1 MKRIPVLIFCVS
13 ASFCLAETRIP
24 LEPLLEDLA
33 RAPEKPESQEKAESP
48 EKPDIPGKPEK
59 PDIPEKP
66 ESPEKLEIPGNSEI
80 LADVDAVPVQPARKI
95 PWRSEKYTLIAR
107 QMPVREAFDTF
118 AVSEG
123 LSVVMSDNV
132 RGTFSGDFKD
142 VPAQEFLE
150 RVATMHNLTW
160 YYDGAALYI
169 YSAGEILTQLVD
181 LAFMKAGDV
190 RDMLRELGVEDARF
204 PIKTASNDELILVS
218 GPPRY
223 VELVM
228 TVIQKADRL
237 KQMRT
242 FNEIETRIFPLSHTW
257 ADSVSFSSGGPET
270 SQIRGVA
277 QLLQEI
283 MGTTGGER
291 SRDADSN
298 RVENADSKLLDGI
311 SSQLRPVIRAENRLN
326 AVIVRDAVTR
336 MPMYERLIEQLDRP
350 QKLVEISITVLEMSR
365 EDALDWQLSLTADA
379 KKGKTDGA
387 VGQNPAN
394 LFSPASLIGKGVAG
408 AVTHIHDK
416 WGLAASVTA
425 LRQKGKARNVSR
437 TSLLTLNNLGAEITD
452 TQSYHARV
460 VGTEVATLEEVSAG
474 TKLSIKPRI
483 IYPKSTNEVA
493 RVWLTMELQDGGFES
508 VSVDAMPMSR
518 QSTLNT
524 QASVRESESI
534 ILAGYFRTVR
544 EKAGWG
550 IPYLR
555 DIPWIGWLF
564 GGVSTKEEQVQRLFI
579 LSPTII
585 ELDAAD
591 PTSVQ
596 AARMRDTVR
605 EERLMRQSDADD
617 EEREFRRLRE
627 REEDAVRS
635 EQHEERMKKL
645 KKEIREREKQR
656 KAGRQGKEKSGT

>member
-1 MKRIPVLIFCVS
+1 MKRIPFLLSCLA
-13 ASFCLAETRIP
+13 ASFCLAEATLP
-24 LEPLLEDLA
+24 FDP
-33 RAPEKPESQEKAESP
+33 
-48 EKPDIPGKPEK
+48 
-59 PDIPEKP
+59 
-66 ESPEKLEIPGNSEI
+66 
-80 LADVDAVPVQPARKI
+80 KI

-123 LSVVMSDNV
+123 LSVVMSESV

-142 VPAQEFLE
+142 IPAQEFLE

-190 RDMLRELGVEDARF
+190 RNMLRELGVEDARF

-257 ADSVSFSSGGPET
+257 ADSVSFSSGGPE
-270 SQIRGVA
+270 SSSIRGVA

-283 MGTTGGER
+283 MGTNGER
-291 SRDADSN
+291 SRDMDSN
-298 RVENADSKLLDGI
+298 RVENADSKLRDGL

-365 EDALDWQLSLTADA
+365 EDALDWQLSLAFDGNH
-379 KKGKTDGA
+379 GKTSGA
-387 VGQNPAN
+387 AGQNPAN
-394 LFSPASLIGKGVAG
+394 LFTPENLIGKGLAG

-416 WGLAASVTA
+416 WGLSASLTA
-425 LRQKGKARNVSR
+425 LRQKGKARNISR
-437 TSLLTLNNLGAEITD
+437 TSILTLNNLGAEMTD

-474 TKLSIKPRI
+474 TKLGIKPRI
-483 IYPKSTNEVA
+483 IYPKSTNEAA

-508 VSVDAMPMSR
+508 VSVDSMPMTR
-518 QSTLNT
+518 QSTLET

-534 ILAGYFRTVR
+534 VLAGYFRTIR

-555 DIPWIGWLF
+555 DIPWIGWIF

-591 PTSVQ
+591 PSSVQ

-605 EERLMRQSDADD
+605 EEALLRQSDADD
-617 EEREFRRLRE
+617 EEREFRNVRYK
-627 REEDAVRS
+627 EEDAVRS
-635 EQHEERMKKL
+635 EQHEERMKQL

-656 KAGRQGKEKSGT
+656 KAERQGKAKSGT